1 MNYVVFSF
9 HYSEVARVKKHC
21 RNQLILF
28 TRHSDENATLHANS
42 EFLARLFLIDAD
54 NIDGG
59 LYTRE
64 DYAIVE
70 PILNEYLNGENVV
83 RELSMED
90 VRMFLDLAMHR
101 RLTAE
106 QNEPLAMKLA
116 EEYNRLQSN
125 ELLRISDMEAFRKLC
140 RSIDNAE
147 E

>member
-9 HYSEVARVKKHC
+9 HYSEVGRVKKHC
-21 RNQLILF
+21 RNQLLYF
-28 TRHSDENATLHANS
+28 TMHSDENATLRVDS
-42 EFLARLFLIDAD
+42 EFLAKLFLIDAD

-64 DYAIVE
+64 DYAVVE

>member
-1 MNYVVFSF
+1 MNTVICGF
-9 HYSEVARVKKHC
+9 HYSEIARFKKHC
-21 RNQLILF
+21 RNQLLYF
-28 TRHSDENATLHANS
+28 TMHSDENATLRVDS
-42 EFLARLFLIDAD
+42 EFLAKLFLIDAD
-54 NIDGG
+54 NIDGE
-59 LYTRE
+59 LYTAE
-64 DYAIVE
+64 DHAAAD
-70 PILNEYLNGENVV
+70 PILNEYLNGENNV

-90 VRMFLDLAMHR
+90 VRMFLDFAMHR

-116 EEYNRLQSN
+116 EEYNRIQSN